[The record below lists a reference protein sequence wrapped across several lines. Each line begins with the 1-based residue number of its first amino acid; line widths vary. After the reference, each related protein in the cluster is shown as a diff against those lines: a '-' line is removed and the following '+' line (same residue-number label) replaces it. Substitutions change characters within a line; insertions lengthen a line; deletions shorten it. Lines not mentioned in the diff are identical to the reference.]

1 MSDLFGFLSFRSW
14 IALLIAALT
23 GMVSGLSGVALL
35 AVINGA
41 LQPPASID
49 EYWPVFVGLCGSFIA
64 ARLVSEYVVIFLG
77 QNTIRDLRIRLCR
90 EILELPLAEFQKMG
104 PGKALANLTE
114 DVAAVSEAFTRIP
127 SICVNIAVVF
137 GGLGYLGWLS
147 RDILWIVLGAMA
159 VGVLSFRTIQYW
171 AYRWLV
177 VAREHE
183 DSVYRYIRNM
193 TDGIKELKLNQPR
206 RRAFL
211 SDCVEASIINCR
223 RNRLSAMLWYAVAI
237 NWGNGLFYAVIG
249 TILFILPQW
258 QEIPSEIA
266 RGYCLIILYMAM
278 PLQLLL
284 EVIPILSKARVSAG
298 KIHALEKGLSGKNQD
313 YGLLPRRDP
322 ETRTPILELS
332 KVQHCYRGE
341 DGRVEFVLGPIDLTL
356 YPGEIVFIIG
366 GNGSGKS
373 TLAFLLVGLY
383 RPESGEIQLDGEP
396 INDGNLEYYRQHFSA
411 IFFDF
416 FLFENLLGFD
426 NLESNSKIW
435 EYLKHLD
442 LAHKVTVK
450 DGKFSTVNLSQG
462 QRKRLALLVAYLED
476 RPFYV
481 FDEWAADQDPIF
493 KRIFYR
499 EILGSL
505 KSRGKTVIVI
515 THDDAYFS
523 LADRCLKLRDGKLF
537 EVPVAKA
544 SDSHGRAE
552 NFAAPTTT
560 MLEVGHGA

>member
-1 MSDLFGFLSFRSW
+1 MKNEIELSESKSALSASKRALLQERLQGRLIPRRLGPSTMPKRPQGPSPLSFSQQQ
-14 IALLIAALT
+14 LFFLDQLESDSAAYN
-23 GMVSGLSGVALL
+23 LS
-35 AVINGA
+35 
-41 LQPPASID
+41 
-49 EYWPVFVGLCGSFIA
+49 
-64 ARLVSEYVVIFLG
+64 
-77 QNTIRDLRIRLCR
+77 
-90 EILELPLAEFQKMG
+90 
-104 PGKALANLTE
+104 
-114 DVAAVSEAFTRIP
+114 
-127 SICVNIAVVF
+127 IAVR
-137 GGLGYLGWLS
+137 L
-147 RDILWIVLGAMA
+147 
-159 VGVLSFRTIQYW
+159 RTIQYW

-249 TILFILPQW
+249 TILFILPKW

-298 KIHALEKGLSGKNQD
+298 KIRALEKGLSGKNQD

-366 GNGSGKS
+366 GKGSGKS

-411 IFFDF
+411 IFSTF
-416 FLFENLLGFD
+416 FC
-426 NLESNSKIW
+426 SKTYWASTIW
-435 EYLKHLD
+435 NP
-442 LAHKVTVK
+442 T
-450 DGKFSTVNLSQG
+450 
-462 QRKRLALLVAYLED
+462 
-476 RPFYV
+476 
-481 FDEWAADQDPIF
+481 
-493 KRIFYR
+493 
-499 EILGSL
+499 
-505 KSRGKTVIVI
+505 
-515 THDDAYFS
+515 
-523 LADRCLKLRDGKLF
+523 
-537 EVPVAKA
+537 AKY
-544 SDSHGRAE
+544 G
-552 NFAAPTTT
+552 NT
-560 MLEVGHGA
+560 